1 MYDCIILGA
10 GPAGLSAALYAAR
23 GGLSTLI
30 IERGVTG
37 GQIAQ
42 TSEIANYP
50 GQALTD
56 ESGVSL
62 TERMLAQAKSF
73 GAEKKRDTILSAELS
88 GDVKKLIGKKG
99 EYEAKTVIICT
110 GARPRLIGCKNEE
123 NFIGHG
129 ISFCATCDGAFY
141 RGKDVYVVGGGD
153 SAVEEAIF
161 LTNFARAVTI
171 IHRRDELRA
180 VKSVQDKA
188 FSNPKI
194 SFMWNTVVEE
204 VKGDDLLRSITVKDT
219 VTGETKE
226 LRADDENGNIGLFVY
241 VGLIPNTELFGGQIN
256 TENGYIVTDEDMHTN
271 IDGVFAAGDVRKKTL
286 RQVITAAADGAIAAT
301 EAIKERREV

>member
-301 EAIKERREV
+301 EAVKYRA